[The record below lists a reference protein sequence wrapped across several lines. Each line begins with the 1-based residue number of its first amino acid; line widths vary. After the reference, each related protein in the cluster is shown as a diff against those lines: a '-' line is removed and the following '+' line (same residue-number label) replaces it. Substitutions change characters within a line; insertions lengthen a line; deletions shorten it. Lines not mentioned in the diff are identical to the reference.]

1 MIVCICNSV
10 TERRLRAAISEGADS
25 FDALQFELGVAL
37 CCGKC
42 EPMAREILA
51 DELGHDD
58 DKADKASC
66 CSLTFPPKPYATLFF
81 QPRRSI

>member
-10 TERRLRAAISEGADS
+10 TEKRLRAAISEGADS

-51 DELGHDD
+51 DELSRDD
-58 DKADKASC
+58 DKAVKASC
-66 CSLTFPPKPYATLFF
+66 CPLAFPPTAYTTLFF